1 MTQVQTPS
9 LLLQAEPTVERYFE
23 SFNAGDFE
31 TTATL
36 FAVDGQLQPPF
47 EDPITG
53 AEAIA
58 AYLKAEAAG
67 MQAYPKAIELEPP
80 HEQLRRVV
88 IRGQVTAAVFKVNA
102 AWIFDL
108 NEANQIQWVRVKLLA
123 SMQELLSLRPE

>member
-1 MTQVQTPS
+1 MTQVQAQP
-9 LLLQAEPTVERYFE
+9 LLLSAEPSVERYFE

-53 AEAIA
+53 TAAIA
-58 AYLKAEAAG
+58 AYLQAEAEG
-67 MQAYPKAIELEPP
+67 MQAYPKAIELEPSAD
-80 HEQLRRVV
+80 QRRRVIV
-88 IRGQVTAAVFKVNA
+88 RGQVTATVFKVNA

-108 NEANQIQWVRVKLLA
+108 NEANQIQWVRIKLLA
-123 SMQELLSLRPE
+123 SMQELLSLRRE